1 MTRQAPNSTDFSEFD
16 SSTPAIAEANAWCGF
31 TAPRPSFE
39 NAEISAIL
47 KRAIFYARA
56 GVSVHFRGGAGLG
69 KTSLALAMADK
80 LGRPV
85 AFMAGNDWLDVED
98 MIGKEVGH
106 STSSVVDRYI
116 QRVRRSESHLRYDWA
131 QSILAQAMEQGQTL
145 IYDEFTRASAKV
157 NGILLS
163 VLEEGVLIS
172 TDRLNDRT
180 VLKAHPEFRIIL
192 TSNPEDYAGVN
203 STPDALLDRMV
214 TFNLN
219 AFSTE
224 TRVGI
229 VAARTG
235 VPTAIS
241 DRIVRL
247 LDKLE
252 EKQESERR
260 MSMRAAILVA
270 RIVAMRLRAGRLS
283 DALLAQITADV
294 LSGRGATHS
303 AGQILRQIAELAPL
317 PEDAK

>member
-1 MTRQAPNSTDFSEFD
+1 MTRQVPASADFSEFD
-16 SSTPAIAEANAWCGF
+16 SSTPAATQASVWCGL
-31 TAPRPSFE
+31 TGQRPVFE

-47 KRAIFYARA
+47 KRAVFYARA

-69 KTSLALAMADK
+69 KTTLALATAEK

-116 QRVRRSESHLRYDWA
+116 QRVRRSESNLRYDWA
-131 QSILAQAMEQGQTL
+131 PSILAQAMEQGHTL
-145 IYDEFTRASAKV
+145 IYDEFTRASAKA

-172 TDRLNDRT
+172 TDRVNDRT
-180 VLKAHPEFRIIL
+180 VLNAHPEFRIIL
-192 TSNPEDYAGVN
+192 TSNPVDYAGVN

-219 AFSTE
+219 AYSTE

-235 VPTAIS
+235 VPMSIS

-247 LDKLE
+247 LDRLE
-252 EKQESERR
+252 EKQDTERR
-260 MSMRAAILVA
+260 TSMRAAILIA

-303 AGQILRQIAELAPL
+303 AGQIARQIAALAPL
-317 PEDAK
+317 PEDAT

>member
-1 MTRQAPNSTDFSEFD
+1 MTRQAPASADFTEFD
-16 SSTPAIAEANAWCGF
+16 ASASPSAQASQWCGLA
-31 TAPRPSFE
+31 APRPFFE

-47 KRAIFYARA
+47 KRAVFYARA

-69 KTSLALAMADK
+69 KTSLALAMAEK

-116 QRVRRSESHLRYDWA
+116 QRVRRSESHSRYDWA
-131 QSILAQAMEQGQTL
+131 QSILAQAMEQGHTL
-145 IYDEFTRASAKV
+145 IYDEFTRASAKA

-163 VLEEGVLIS
+163 VLEEGILVS
-172 TDRLNDRT
+172 TDRVNARTTLN
-180 VLKAHPEFRIIL
+180 AHPEFRIIL
-192 TSNPEDYAGVN
+192 TSNPVDYAGVN

-219 AFSTE
+219 VFSTE

-235 VPTAIS
+235 LPPAVS

-247 LDKLE
+247 LDKLTDGPE
-252 EKQESERR
+252 AERKT
-260 MSMRAAILVA
+260 SMRAAILVA
-270 RIVAMRLRAGRLS
+270 RIVAMRLRAGTLS

-294 LSGRGATHS
+294 LSGRGTACS
-303 AGQILRQIAELAPL
+303 AGQIARRIAELSPL
-317 PEDAK
+317 PEDAA